1 MENSADILLQK
12 LPSDNLNECK
22 VILQQFKWITNDD
35 RVAIQSLKNNKLV
48 PELKTLRQEI
58 KELEST
64 AMISKFSAFLYI
76 DEVI

>member
-1 MENSADILLQK
+1 MKWKNSANILLQK

-48 PELKTLRQEI
+48 PELKTLRQDI
-58 KELEST
+58 KEL
-64 AMISKFSAFLYI
+64 
-76 DEVI
+76 